1 MSRYYS
7 RVAFAVGVGLFIV
20 TLWNVDYRSL
30 AAQASTL
37 GPIVPALILLSGGW
51 QLARTWAWAICF
63 GLPLPV
69 SFAHLA
75 RVRLAAEA
83 FGYVTIRGVAG
94 EPLKVEM
101 LSGRMDSRLVAA
113 AVALERLSY
122 LVATTAIV
130 GVCAIAATLVLPLSR
145 NWVLTFYGFGI
156 AAAAMVSFAW
166 MVIRGRGGYAT
177 AMLDKIA
184 VATSGRL
191 GGGSV
196 ARFIVVTER
205 QLLALARGDS
215 QRLRKLILA
224 DVICFGL
231 MTVEVWIVARVLG
244 VHLSTSAAVAVETFT
259 RVASTVTA
267 FVPLG
272 IGTSEASNI
281 VAMAAVGASGVGV
294 PLALV
299 RRIRGLFW
307 AGIGFVV
314 SPKLL
319 APRTSAGPHQIDSV
333 PTVRTPT
340 APTSGHP
347 PGEVLIY
354 IADDPRV
361 PVTPF
366 HRLAAL
372 PIGERVL
379 RAANRAGYGRILVW
393 APSSHERFS
402 LLAARLR
409 MHALVTI
416 AADDAA
422 WKTTCGEI
430 CGRAANVTVIG
441 PGTVVAP
448 ALLAAARHS
457 GEVEAGHPID
467 VPAGEGFPE
476 SGVLRVHAEDAVS
489 PARLADWLNQRW
501 RSATPRPDGRA
512 ISAQQA
518 MLALRIL
525 DANEDLARAEV
536 EIRRSVYKIT
546 DPYLA
551 RLNRRMS
558 LPISM
563 WLLRTPLTANQLSL
577 LLVTLGFAAGWLF
590 SLGTYATGVAAAAL
604 SLAASIL
611 DGSDGEIARLKYQES
626 SFGCWVETIGDYT
639 YYVAILIGLTIG
651 SVRYTEAPVFYRF
664 GASALGGAL
673 ITFALLIFLRQRITN
688 GQPEKLQSTAMAH
701 FYASNKKWAW
711 LVAKLS
717 FCATR
722 STMPYGIMAF
732 GLLGILP
739 GILVLAAIGANV
751 YWISLVIRLRQ
762 MLAQVRERSAV
773 EHSAG
778 SQGLSPLSPQC
789 PSPALG
795 RRD

>member
-1 MSRYYS
+1 MSRRARLVS
-7 RVAFAVGVGLFIV
+7 RLAFAVGVGLFIGA
-20 TLWNVDYRSL
+20 LWNVDYRSL
-30 AAQASTL
+30 ASQASTF
-37 GPIVPALILLSGGW
+37 GPVVPALILVSGSW

-63 GLPLPV
+63 AQPLPV
-69 SFAHLA
+69 SFARLA

-83 FGYVTIRGVAG
+83 FSYATVRGVAG
-94 EPLKVEM
+94 EPLKVAM
-101 LSGRMDSRLVAA
+101 LSGQVDSRLAAA

-122 LVATTAIV
+122 LVVTTAVV
-130 GVCAIAATLVLPLSR
+130 GVCAVAATFALPLTR
-145 NWVLTFYGFGI
+145 TWVSTFYGFGI
-156 AAAAMVSFAW
+156 GAAAVVTVAW
-166 MVIRGRGGYAT
+166 IVIRGRGAYAN
-177 AMLDKIA
+177 AILDR
-184 VATSGRL
+184 VAAASDGRL
-191 GGGSV
+191 GGGRV
-196 ARFIVVTER
+196 ARFILLTER

-215 QRLRKLILA
+215 QRLTKLILA
-224 DVICFGL
+224 DLICFVS
-231 MTVEVWIVARVLG
+231 MTLEVWIIARVVGADL
-244 VHLSTSAAVAVETFT
+244 TASAAAAVETFT
-259 RVASTVTA
+259 RVASTATA

-281 VAMAAVGASGVGV
+281 VAMAAVGAGSVGV

-299 RRIRGLFW
+299 RRLRGLFW

-314 SPKLL
+314 YPKLMAAR
-319 APRTSAGPHQIDSV
+319 APGAPHPIDSD
-333 PTVRTPT
+333 
-340 APTSGHP
+340 P
-347 PGEVLIY
+347 PGSTPVAATTGPPPIEVLIY
-354 IADDPRV
+354 VADDPRV

-379 RAANRAGYGRILVW
+379 RAADRAGYGRILVW
-393 APSSHERFS
+393 APASRERFTR
-402 LLAARLR
+402 LAARLR
-409 MHALVTI
+409 TRALVTI

-422 WKTTCGEI
+422 WNTSYDETL
-430 CGRAANVTVIG
+430 GRAANVTVIG

-448 ALLAAARHS
+448 ALLYAARHA
-457 GEVEAGHPID
+457 GPAETGHPID
-467 VPAGEGFPE
+467 VPAGGGFPE

-489 PARLADWLNQRW
+489 PARVTDWLYQRW
-501 RSATPRPDGRA
+501 RSARPRPDGRTV
-512 ISAQQA
+512 SAQQA
-518 MLALRIL
+518 MLALRIV
-525 DANEDLARAEV
+525 DGSEDLARAEA
-536 EIRRSVYKIT
+536 EIRRSVYKVT

-563 WLLRTPLTANQLSL
+563 WLLRTPLTANQLSV

-626 SFGCWVETIGDYT
+626 AFGCWVETIGDYT

-651 SVRYTEAPVFYRF
+651 SVRYTEAPVFYGF
-664 GASALGGAL
+664 GAIALAGAL

-688 GQPEKLQSTAMAH
+688 GQPEKLQSTAKAH
-701 FYASNKKWAW
+701 FYASKQKWAW

-722 STMPYGIMAF
+722 STMPYGIMVF

-751 YWISLVIRLRQ
+751 YWISLLIRLPQ
-762 MLAQVRERSAV
+762 MLAPVRERSAV
-773 EHSAG
+773 EHSDG
-778 SQGLSPLSPQC
+778 SEGLSPFIP
-789 PSPALG
+789 
-795 RRD
+795 

>member
-1 MSRYYS
+1 MKRYS

-30 AAQASTL
+30 ADQAGTL
-37 GPIVPALILLSGGW
+37 GPIVPALILLSGSW

-63 GLPLPV
+63 AQPLPV

-94 EPLKVEM
+94 EPLKVAM
-101 LSGRMDSRLVAA
+101 LSRQMDSRLAAA

-122 LVATTAIV
+122 LVVTTALV
-130 GVCAIAATLVLPLSR
+130 GVCAVAATLVLPLTR
-145 NWVLTFYGFGI
+145 NWVLTFYGCGI
-156 AAAAMVSFAW
+156 AAAAVVTVGW
-166 MVIRGRGGYAT
+166 MVIRGRGAYAN
-177 AMLDKIA
+177 AMLDRMA
-184 VATSGRL
+184 AATGGRL

-205 QLLALARGDS
+205 QLLALARGDA

-224 DVICFGL
+224 DLICFGS
-231 MTVEVWIVARVLG
+231 MTLEVWIVARVLG
-244 VHLSTSAAVAVETFT
+244 VDLTTTAAVAVETFT

-267 FVPLG
+267 FVPFG

-314 SPKLL
+314 YPKLL
-319 APRTSAGPHQIDSV
+319 ATGAPGTPHQIDSE
-333 PTVRTPT
+333 PET
-340 APTSGHP
+340 
-347 PGEVLIY
+347 LIY
-354 IADDPRV
+354 VADDPRV

-379 RAANRAGYGRILVW
+379 RAADRAGYGRILVW
-393 APSSHERFS
+393 APASHERFTR
-402 LLAARLR
+402 LAARLR
-409 MHALVTI
+409 TRALVTV

-422 WKTTCGEI
+422 WNTTYEES

-448 ALLAAARHS
+448 ALLDAARHA
-457 GEVEAGHPID
+457 VPAEAGLPVD

-476 SGVLRVHAEDAVS
+476 SGVLRVHAQDAVS
-489 PARLADWLNQRW
+489 PVRLTDWLNQRW
-501 RSATPRPDGRA
+501 RSAQPRPDGPTV
-512 ISAQQA
+512 SAEQA
-518 MLALRIL
+518 RLALRII
-525 DANEDLARAEV
+525 DASEDLARAETD
-536 EIRRSVYKIT
+536 IRRSVYKMT

-563 WLLRTPLTANQLSL
+563 WLLRTPLTANQLSV
-577 LLVTLGFAAGWLF
+577 LLVILGFAAGWLF

-626 SFGCWVETIGDYT
+626 SFGCWVETLGDYT
-639 YYVAILIGLTIG
+639 YYVAILVGLTIG

-664 GASALGGAL
+664 GAIALAGAL

-688 GQPEKLQSTAMAH
+688 GQPEKLQSTAKAH
-701 FYASNKKWAW
+701 FYASKQKWAW

-722 STMPYGIMAF
+722 STMPYGIMVF

-751 YWISLVIRLRQ
+751 YWISLLIRLRQ

-773 EHSAG
+773 EHSDG
-778 SQGLSPLSPQC
+778 SEGLSPSIP
-789 PSPALG
+789 
-795 RRD
+795 